1 MTRNGSRA
9 WINNYRWIFIRARFR
24 FAVDRFVFYPWNIVY
39 RFSIERF
46 VNTHVSKKDW
56 WDIGILYCGGGS
68 INRDKFSGS
77 EDGSN
82 RRPSCYQGYQ
92 QFYDPSR
99 GRQMLLRTSRGN
111 ASLRRL
117 IWSGHRGIISNYLAL
132 FPTTRHVSDAHCSF
146 FTTATNPMKIH

>member
-1 MTRNGSRA
+1 MHDFVSP
-9 WINNYRWIFIRARFR
+9 WIDSCFIREISFIAFQSR
-24 FAVDRFVFYPWNIVY
+24 DSLI
-39 RFSIERF
+39 
-46 VNTHVSKKDW
+46 THVSKEDW

-68 INRDKFSGS
+68 INRDKFSGF

-111 ASLRRL
+111 ESLRRL